1 MGDSSIY
8 KFNPKAAYE
17 TNGGQNQQILTGE
30 DLYKQTIVVSENI
43 NTFEDAKVFPAVFPN
58 IFVNYPLGG
67 MRTTDKKWANWQ
79 HNPMRLWQTQLN
91 FATWCATSACGI
103 SSQHLTNE
111 KHLLVMSLYL
121 FHVYY
126 HIRRIIKQME
136 IPLPFEK
143 SYHQFDNPYSPEEFL
158 KVCNEYRVDPD
169 PQKYKGE
176 YFFSSY
182 QRSAPDIPR
191 PGLSQFNKDSMTR
204 WIIEKSRGFTKTG
217 LFMISESVRAY
228 VYLILSSQASARS
241 TIIGEDSSAL
251 TAQRVFMNN
260 FEDIVNR
267 RVDIQEDIKR
277 YQDTLNYASSKVDYS
292 VGQDIYMLP
301 SNMDLNIKSGVKG
314 YNNKILISGTGLN
327 LGINGKV
334 NSKEVT
340 HHDFDKQVTH
350 HKTVVHQKTKT
361 PAKSV
366 DHDEETKT
374 LTKSVD
380 HDGETKTPTKSVGHD
395 ENITLEEEKIGL
407 ILLLTAGFTI
417 FYHFLL

>member
-8 KFNPKAAYE
+8 KFNPNATYE
-17 TNGGQNQQILTGE
+17 TNGGQNQQILAGE
-30 DLYKQTIVVSENI
+30 DLYKQTIVVSENM

-67 MRTTDKKWANWQ
+67 MRTTDEKWANWQ

-91 FATWCATSACGI
+91 FTTWCATSACGI

-143 SYHQFDNPYSPEEFL
+143 SYQQFDNPYNKEEFL
-158 KVCNEYRVDPD
+158 KVCNEYGVDPD

-176 YFFSSY
+176 YFFSSH
-182 QRSAPDIPR
+182 QKNAPDIPR
-191 PGLSQFNKDSMTR
+191 PGLSQFNKDSMMR
-204 WIIEKSRGFTKTG
+204 WVIEKSHGFTKSG

-241 TIIGEDSSAL
+241 VIIGDDSSAL

-292 VGQDIYMLP
+292 VGQGIYMLP
-301 SNMDLNIKSGVKG
+301 SNMNLIIKSGVEG

-327 LGINGKV
+327 LGMNGEV

-340 HHDFDKQVTH
+340 HRDFDK
-350 HKTVVHQKTKT
+350 
-361 PAKSV
+361 KS
-366 DHDEETKT
+366 HT
-374 LTKSVD
+374 
-380 HDGETKTPTKSVGHD
+380 
-395 ENITLEEEKIGL
+395 
-407 ILLLTAGFTI
+407 
-417 FYHFLL
+417 